1 MSPLRISLA
10 FALALA
16 AACMLQ
22 PVSAQTSQPDPNLHI
37 YLLFGQSNMAGGGAI
52 SDSPMVDCD
61 TTPRV
66 KVLAFSDC
74 SAGPDC
80 KDYVMKRTVDQWYTA
95 FPPLHD
101 CSAGLEGICPGDWFG
116 KTMVDSVRSDI
127 SIGLVPCALSGMA
140 LNVFLKGS
148 SATSTVGPPQVR
160 GKNAYAWM
168 LNRCKLAQQKGVIK
182 GMLLHQGESG
192 TGTSQAW
199 DAMAMQIFNDLKTD
213 LGLDSKTVL
222 VVGQLRSDSKS
233 PSQNNTSLNTLI
245 AGMPAKYPSVGMAS
259 SQGLSG
265 NGKDVWHF
273 NPSSMRELG
282 RRYAKALLALS
293 DKTFIPRKGGTVG
306 IGSKA
311 AKAVQLNAIVPDAG
325 EMQVFSLDGKQVP
338 AEKAAGRKGLSGDG
352 FLIRA
357 SNGKP
362 LQVQT
367 E

>member
-1 MSPLRISLA
+1 MNLLKFSLFA
-10 FALALA
+10 FALAWIG
-16 AACMLQ
+16 Q
-22 PVSAQTSQPDPNLHI
+22 DVFAQTSQPDPNFHV

-52 SDSPMVDCD
+52 SDSPKVDCD

-74 SAGPDC
+74 SAGPNC

-101 CSAGLEGICPGDWFG
+101 CSAGLEGISPGDWFG
-116 KTMVDSVRSDI
+116 KTMIDSVRADI

-148 SATSTVGPPQVR
+148 TATSTVGPSQVR
-160 GKNAYAWM
+160 GKNAYNWM
-168 LNRCKLAQQKGVIK
+168 LARCKLAQQKGVIK

-192 TGTSQAW
+192 TGSSQAW

-213 LGLDSKTVL
+213 LGLDAKTVL

-233 PSQNNTSLNTLI
+233 PSQNNTSFNTMI
-245 AGMPAKYPSVGMAS
+245 AGMPAKYPKVGMAS

-273 NPSSMRELG
+273 NPSSMRDLG
-282 RRYAKALLALS
+282 RRYAAALLSLS
-293 DKTFIPRKGGTVG
+293 DNTAIPRKGGNVG
-306 IGSKA
+306 II
-311 AKAVQLNAIVPDAG
+311 AKPPEGTITNVLLPKAG
-325 EMQVFSLDGKQVP
+325 EMKVFSLDGKRVP
-338 AEKAAGRKGLSGDG
+338 AEKAAGKEEHSSEA

-357 SNGKP
+357 SNGKTLRILP
-362 LQVQT
+362 